1 MQRANNQNCIY
12 SCTVYKANIGL
23 YYVNVRIEIVDLYL
37 GKISRLT

>member
-1 MQRANNQNCIY
+1 MQRTNNQNFICN
-12 SCTVYKANIGL
+12 CTVYKVNIGL